1 MTEWLSDFYVELNI
15 RIGKTFLIRE
25 MFKDE
30 FAFYTSGIIEGDSAS
45 QIDSFNMALKEYG
58 YEGGRCSTWLDAFA
72 GLKQILSKNDSRN
85 RSVIFIDELPCL
97 DTFDS
102 SFLPAL
108 DWFWNTFGSAR
119 DDIMLIVCGSSTSW
133 MLKNLLNNKKGLYN
147 RLTRTI
153 HLKPFKLHETE
164 LYAKANGAYWER
176 IDILKMYCIIGGVPL
191 YWSQLDYT
199 KSVEENVYLLFFDES
214 SILEGEYSKIM
225 GSIFKNPGN
234 YTKII
239 DTLCKKK
246 SGMTRIEITDETGL
260 SGGYLSELLDNL
272 EGCDFIR
279 GFNSRNKVKEKIWQV
294 IDPFI
299 LFHHQFLHKEK
310 NYDSHFWQK
319 SINTPTTN
327 TWYGF
332 SFERICMLHVEQILY
347 ALHLDVVPTTWYS
360 WRSKESDPKLQIDLV
375 IERADNTITIAEIK
389 FNALKEYT
397 ITKEEYTKII
407 NRAGVFQ
414 EETKTKKGIQII
426 MITTFGVSKNSYL
439 RCIQNSITIDDI
451 FNAK

>member
-1 MTEWLSDFYVELNI
+1 MLFSGLTEWLSDFYVELNI

-102 SFLPAL
+102 SFLPVL

-176 IDILKMYCIIGGVPL
+176 IDIPKMY
-191 YWSQLDYT
+191 
-199 KSVEENVYLLFFDES
+199 
-214 SILEGEYSKIM
+214 
-225 GSIFKNPGN
+225 
-234 YTKII
+234 
-239 DTLCKKK
+239 
-246 SGMTRIEITDETGL
+246 
-260 SGGYLSELLDNL
+260 
-272 EGCDFIR
+272 
-279 GFNSRNKVKEKIWQV
+279 
-294 IDPFI
+294 
-299 LFHHQFLHKEK
+299 
-310 NYDSHFWQK
+310 
-319 SINTPTTN
+319 
-327 TWYGF
+327 
-332 SFERICMLHVEQILY
+332 
-347 ALHLDVVPTTWYS
+347 
-360 WRSKESDPKLQIDLV
+360 
-375 IERADNTITIAEIK
+375 
-389 FNALKEYT
+389 
-397 ITKEEYTKII
+397 
-407 NRAGVFQ
+407 
-414 EETKTKKGIQII
+414 
-426 MITTFGVSKNSYL
+426 
-439 RCIQNSITIDDI
+439 
-451 FNAK
+451 

>member
-1 MTEWLSDFYVELNI
+1 MLFSGLTEWLSDFYVELNI
-15 RIGKTFLIRE
+15 RIGKTFLIKE

-176 IDILKMYCIIGGVPL
+176 IDILKMYCIIGGVTL
-191 YWSQLDYT
+191 Y
-199 KSVEENVYLLFFDES
+199 
-214 SILEGEYSKIM
+214 
-225 GSIFKNPGN
+225 
-234 YTKII
+234 
-239 DTLCKKK
+239 
-246 SGMTRIEITDETGL
+246 
-260 SGGYLSELLDNL
+260 
-272 EGCDFIR
+272 
-279 GFNSRNKVKEKIWQV
+279 
-294 IDPFI
+294 
-299 LFHHQFLHKEK
+299 
-310 NYDSHFWQK
+310 
-319 SINTPTTN
+319 
-327 TWYGF
+327 
-332 SFERICMLHVEQILY
+332 
-347 ALHLDVVPTTWYS
+347 
-360 WRSKESDPKLQIDLV
+360 
-375 IERADNTITIAEIK
+375 
-389 FNALKEYT
+389 
-397 ITKEEYTKII
+397 
-407 NRAGVFQ
+407 
-414 EETKTKKGIQII
+414 
-426 MITTFGVSKNSYL
+426 
-439 RCIQNSITIDDI
+439 
-451 FNAK
+451 